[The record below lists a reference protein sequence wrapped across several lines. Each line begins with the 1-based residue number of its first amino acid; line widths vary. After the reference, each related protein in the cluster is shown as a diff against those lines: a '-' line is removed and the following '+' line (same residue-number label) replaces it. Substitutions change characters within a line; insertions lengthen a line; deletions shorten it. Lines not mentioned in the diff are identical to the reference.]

1 MRLGRSTFALAAVI
15 IAAAAAPAGA
25 AERPP
30 AVPGARAAIVI
41 DARDGTVMF
50 AKHPDAE
57 RAIASTTK
65 LMTALLALERAKPG
79 DVFTAPAYH
88 ALPAE
93 SRINLREGERMT
105 VHDLLEAL
113 LLESAN
119 DAAETLAVG
128 ISGSREAFVEE
139 MNARAAELGL
149 EHTSYANP
157 IGLDEAGNY
166 SSARDLAKLARA
178 LLQRPRF
185 ARIVDMPEAE
195 LESGARPRVVD
206 NRNDLI
212 SAYPW
217 VSGVKTGYTANA
229 GNVLVGSA
237 KGPGGARVISVVLGE
252 PTETARNSETLAL
265 LRWGLG
271 RFHRVRV
278 LDPRRMVAQADIEY
292 YDEQR
297 PPGSTARRGRHHSRR
312 PARPAARERA
322 RRGEGATDGWRPS
335 RYRDSA
341 DRWEAGAA
349 RGACHGREGPR
360 SGDIAG
366 APIVAG
372 DPLDLASSRRHRR
385 RRRACIPQA
394 ALPYTDRPMIITVTL
409 NAAIDKTLAVP
420 NFRLGHRH
428 RAVEQT
434 AMAGGKGVNV
444 ARALRALGQPVIA
457 TGVAG
462 GPTGTR
468 IVEHLTEEGILND
481 FVRIREESR
490 TSTAVV
496 DPTNGEQTEINE
508 HGPHVTEGE
517 LELFVDK
524 LLYLAKG
531 AAVCVVSGSLPRGV
545 GSDLYGR
552 LIEEMK
558 RLDVVTVL
566 DSEGEPMSIG
576 TRKGPAIVSPNELE
590 AEGLVG
596 HEFSDEEDRRTAV
609 GEMVALGAREAIMTM
624 PDGCMAMLNDGG
636 ERSLYRATLEP
647 LEPVSSV
654 GSGDAFLAGFVA
666 ARYAGR
672 DVEECL
678 RFAVACG
685 AESTQHFGAGVVEQR
700 EVERLA
706 PDVRVERLETPALTV
721 G

>member
-1 MRLGRSTFALAAVI
+1 M
-15 IAAAAAPAGA
+15 
-25 AERPP
+25 
-30 AVPGARAAIVI
+30 I

-65 LMTALLALERAKPG
+65 LMTALLALEQAKPS
-79 DVFTAPAYH
+79 DVFTAPAYN

-119 DAAETLAVG
+119 DAAETLAEG

-166 SSARDLAKLARA
+166 SSARDLATLARV

-195 LESGARPRVVD
+195 LESGSRPRVVG

-237 KGPGGARVISVVLGE
+237 NGPGGARVISVVLGE

-265 LRWGLG
+265 LRWGLT

-292 YDEQR
+292 HD
-297 PPGSTARRGRHHSRR
+297 GSARLVPRRGAVITIRDGQRVRR
-312 PARPAARERA
+312 RA
-322 RRGEGATDGWRPS
+322 NAPDEVKGPLTCRSPS

-341 DRWEAGAA
+341 ARWEAGAA

-360 SGDIAG
+360 RGDIAG

-385 RRRACIPQA
+385 RRRARLPEA

-558 RLDVVTVL
+558 RLDVITVL

-576 TRKGPAIVSPNELE
+576 TRKGPDIVSPNELE

-609 GEMVALGAREAIMTM
+609 GEMVELGAREAIMTM
-624 PDGCMAMLNDGG
+624 PDGCMAMLNEGG

-706 PDVRVERLETPALTV
+706 PDVRVEQLETPALTV